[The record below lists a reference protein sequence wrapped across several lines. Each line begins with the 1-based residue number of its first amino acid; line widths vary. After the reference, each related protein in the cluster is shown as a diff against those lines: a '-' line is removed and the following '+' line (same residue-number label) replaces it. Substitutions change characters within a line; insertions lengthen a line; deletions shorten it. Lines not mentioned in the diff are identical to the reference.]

1 MIFGALR
8 LSPSL
13 ARRRLVE
20 LRSNKTMRV
29 NLLPTRICGRAG
41 ARMQFVDQIGRETT
55 SFPKSLPALT
65 SVRFVLALGVVL
77 FHYQLQWPWN
87 AMASTGIFNRAG
99 LGVDAFFILS
109 GFVLTHAYRQALEDG
124 QLNYRRFLAARFARV
139 YPAHIAV
146 LGFVLVMVGAGTL
159 IGAEFDR
166 RLYNPLGLLTT
177 VLLVHAWL
185 PETVV
190 AEWNGPSWSLSAEW
204 FAYLAFPAFA
214 WIGLVLARRPWILL
228 ALSALVFVALDLT
241 YQSVFGDLV
250 VHAQLNMGILRII
263 PEFLYGIGLYRLGQ
277 RVQLTR
283 RQAIGAAWLSAIIL
297 LLLMHFKAD
306 ERLVVAAAGPLVLS
320 LALLSKSAA
329 DRAVAKPSMLA
340 AGEASYALYLVHMP
354 ILIGWKG
361 VNSALT
367 QRPSAY
373 VLAWWEVACLLTL
386 TLVAAFAVHFF
397 IERPARTWI
406 RRGTDRLLPA
416 PSNKAVEM
424 DSSSP
429 SQN

>member
-1 MIFGALR
+1 M
-8 LSPSL
+8 
-13 ARRRLVE
+13 
-20 LRSNKTMRV
+20 RSAKP
-29 NLLPTRICGRAG
+29 LK
-41 ARMQFVDQIGRETT
+41 REATP
-55 SFPKSLPALT
+55 FPNDLPALT
-65 SVRFVLALGVVL
+65 SVRFALAMGVVL
-77 FHYQLQWPWN
+77 FHYQLQWSWD
-87 AMASTGIFNRAG
+87 AMASTGVLDRAG

-109 GFVLTHAYRQALEDG
+109 GFVLTHAYRQALVERR
-124 QLNYRRFLAARFARV
+124 LNYRRFLTARFARV

-228 ALSALVFVALDLT
+228 ALSALVFLALDLI
-241 YQSVFGDLV
+241 YQAVFGDLV
-250 VHAQLNMGILRII
+250 VHAQLNMGVLRII

-277 RVQLTR
+277 RMRLTR

-306 ERLVVAAAGPLVLS
+306 ERIVVAAAGPLVLS
-320 LALLSKSAA
+320 LALLSKSGA
-329 DRAVAKPSMLA
+329 DRAVARPSMLA

-373 VLAWWEVACLLTL
+373 VLAWWEVSCLLML
-386 TLVAAFAVHFF
+386 TLVAAFAVHVFV
-397 IERPARTWI
+397 ERPARTWI
-406 RRGTDRLLPA
+406 RRGADRLLPVTGA
-416 PSNKAVEM
+416 KAITG
-424 DSSSP
+424 SG
-429 SQN
+429 SQPPDV